1 MEAIKCIKER
11 RSIRK
16 IKADKVSREVM
27 NQIIDAAAYAPSWKN
42 TQITRYT
49 VIEDEALKAKI
60 ADDCVLGFTYNS
72 KTIKN
77 APQLVV
83 VSYVTGRS
91 GYEKDGSYTT
101 SKEDRWESFD
111 TGIATQTFCL
121 AAHDKGVGTVILG
134 IFDEASVAEAVELP
148 EGQRIAA
155 LIAMGYADCE
165 TPEAPKRKSIEELVS
180 YK

>member
-16 IKADKVSREVM
+16 FKAEKVSRDAVNE
-27 NQIIDAAAYAPSWKN
+27 IINAAAYAPSWKN

-49 VIEDEALKAKI
+49 VIEDEALKTRI
-60 ADDCVLGFTYNS
+60 ADECVLGFKYNS
-72 KTIKN
+72 GTIKG
-77 APQLVV
+77 APQLVI

-134 IFDEASVAEAVELP
+134 IFDEAAVAEAIELP
-148 EGQRIAA
+148 EGQRVAA
-155 LIAMGYADCE
+155 LIAMGYADCDA
-165 TPEAPKRKSIEELVS
+165 PEAPKRKAAEDLVT